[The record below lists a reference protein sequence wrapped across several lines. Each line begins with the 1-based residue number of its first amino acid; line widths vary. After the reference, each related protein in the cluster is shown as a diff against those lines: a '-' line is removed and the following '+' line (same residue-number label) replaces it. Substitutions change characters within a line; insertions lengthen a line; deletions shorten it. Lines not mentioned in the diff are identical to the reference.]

1 MEHIAVVQNGQDPS
15 RTTAWREHITDA
27 EYNGRQQ
34 HHRLVPMSV
43 DFVLRPTVATD
54 AAWIAELRAVVM
66 RPDLER
72 LQRFDPVRVRER
84 FLNGF
89 QPEHTYIIHSDG
101 VDAGVIA
108 VRPEPD
114 SRWIEHFY
122 VAPAHQGKGLGSAVL
137 RHVMSASVDERPFRL
152 NVLQGSPARNLYERH
167 GFVVESEDPVDVFMM
182 APANPLTTA
191 H

>member
-1 MEHIAVVQNGQDPS
+1 MP
-15 RTTAWREHITDA
+15 
-27 EYNGRQQ
+27 
-34 HHRLVPMSV
+34 
-43 DFVLRPTVATD
+43 DFTRRPAVATD

-72 LQRFDPVRVRER
+72 LDRYDPVRVRER

-89 QPEHTYIIHSDG
+89 QPEHAYVIHTDG

-114 SRWIEHFY
+114 ARWVEHFY

-137 RHVMSASVDERPFRL
+137 RHVMEASVDERPFRL
-152 NVLQGSPARNLYERH
+152 DVLQGSAARRLYEKH
-167 GFVVESEDPVDVFMM
+167 GFVLESEDPIDIFMV
-182 APANPLTTA
+182 APAAPVSIPPKVR
-191 H
+191 

>member
-1 MEHIAVVQNGQDPS
+1 
-15 RTTAWREHITDA
+15 
-27 EYNGRQQ
+27 
-34 HHRLVPMSV
+34 MSV
-43 DFVLRPTVATD
+43 DFVLRPSVPTD

-72 LQRFDPVRVRER
+72 LGRFDPVRVRER

-114 SRWIEHFY
+114 ARWIEHFY
-122 VAPAHQGKGLGSAVL
+122 VAPAHQGRGLGGAVL
-137 RHVMSASVDERPFRL
+137 RHVMEASVDERPFRL
-152 NVLQGSPARNLYERH
+152 NVLQGSAARPLYARH
-167 GFVVESEDPVDVFMM
+167 GFILESEDPVDVFMV
-182 APANPLTTA
+182 APVRP
-191 H
+191 